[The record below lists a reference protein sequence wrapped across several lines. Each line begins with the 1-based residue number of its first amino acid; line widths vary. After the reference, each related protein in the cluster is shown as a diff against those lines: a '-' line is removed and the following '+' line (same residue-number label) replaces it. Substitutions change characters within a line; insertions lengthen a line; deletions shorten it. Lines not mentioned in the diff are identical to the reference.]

1 MTVSGSASCGDR
13 DSGRGR
19 GRDRGCITVVAVVVP
34 VVVPVVMLVA
44 AAAKSSAIGSTRYIH
59 VSTLQRSEPAT
70 ISLPRKQKMHLVAF
84 PYCGASKNQRS
95 LH

>member
-19 GRDRGCITVVAVVVP
+19 GRDRGRMTVVAVVVP
-34 VVVPVVMLVA
+34 VVVLVAAAA

-70 ISLPRKQKMHLVAF
+70 ISLPRKQKMHLVAY